1 LTALLKVRQSTRNTS
16 PEQGE
21 TTCKVN
27 IVATDD
33 QAAEPVDGAPNE
45 ALPVDAKPAE
55 KVKPAETVA
64 PAEATPSAATPS
76 EDAPT
81 EAVPVEPVPVEPVP
95 VDVVPVEVVPAEAVP
110 VEPNPIEAEPA
121 SAEATAAESTP
132 PADRAVP
139 VPSAPLPVPTEPIH
153 PAVVPTPPAKPSVPR
168 SRPPKETKPWGR
180 VDETG
185 TVFVQEEGGERAVG
199 QYPDGTPEEA
209 LAYFQRKFVELA
221 GQVTL
226 LEQRAGRGA
235 PATDIAKAVNSLQ
248 ASVSG
253 ANAVGDLAALQ
264 SRLDALGGA
273 VTELT
278 EKQSEEAKAAVQA
291 AIVERTAIVVEAEA
305 LAAADPAKAQWKQ
318 VSATLDELFL
328 RWQKHQN
335 DGPRLPKSESNELW
349 KRFRAARGTIDG
361 HRKAFFAELDSTHKD
376 ARTRKQELVT
386 QAEALVVKGPDGI
399 APYRGL
405 LDEWKLAGRAGK
417 KFDDTLWARF
427 KAAGD
432 AIYSAKSEIDARDNV
447 EFEANL
453 ALKLELLTE
462 AEPLLTATDR
472 VQAKDKLISIQ
483 RRWDAI
489 GKVPREKVK
498 TVEDRL
504 RKVET
509 AVRKLDEDHWQ
520 RSNPEKQARSEG
532 LASQLHSAIAKL
544 ERELEEAK
552 ANGDKKKIAEAQEA
566 LDARKV
572 WLDALGSN

>member
-1 LTALLKVRQSTRNTS
+1 LIALLKVRQSTRNTS

-33 QAAEPVDGAPNE
+33 QAVEPVDGAPIE

-55 KVKPAETVA
+55 AEKQAETVAAEPSAPVEAVPAETVA
-64 PAEATPSAATPS
+64 AVEAVPAETVAAEAVAPAEA
-76 EDAPT
+76 E
-81 EAVPVEPVPVEPVP
+81 
-95 VDVVPVEVVPAEAVP
+95 VPAEAVP
-110 VEPNPIEAEPA
+110 AEPA
-121 SAEATAAESTP
+121 H
-132 PADRAVP
+132 V
-139 VPSAPLPVPTEPIH
+139 
-153 PAVVPTPPAKPSVPR
+153 AVVPGPPAKPSAPK
-168 SRPPKETKPWGR
+168 SQPPHETKPWGR

-185 TVFVQEEGGERAVG
+185 TVFVQEADGERAVG

-226 LEQRAGRGA
+226 LEQRAQRGA
-235 PATDIAKAVNSLQ
+235 PATDIAKAVKSLQ

-264 SRLDALGGA
+264 TRLDALGGT

-278 EKQSEEAKAAVQA
+278 EKQTEEARAAVQA
-291 AIVERTAIVVEAEA
+291 AVVERTAIVVEAEA

-335 DGPRLPKSESNELW
+335 EGPRLPKNESNELW

-386 QAEALVVKGPDGI
+386 QAEALVAKGPDGI

-405 LDEWKLAGRAGK
+405 LDAWKLAGRAGK

-453 ALKLELLTE
+453 AQKLELLTE

-532 LASQLHSAIAKL
+532 LASQLHNAIAKL

-552 ANGDKKKIAEAQEA
+552 ANGDKKKVAEAQEA